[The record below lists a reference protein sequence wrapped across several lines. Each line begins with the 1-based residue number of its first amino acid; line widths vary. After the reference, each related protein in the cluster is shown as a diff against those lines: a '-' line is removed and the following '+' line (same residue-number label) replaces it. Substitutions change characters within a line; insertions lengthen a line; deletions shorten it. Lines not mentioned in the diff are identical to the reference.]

1 MNPRKPRKP
10 RKPETI
16 VRHFVRASQWF
27 CPSERALALEFI
39 RELRRSLKN
48 KEAERG

>member
-1 MNPRKPRKP
+1 VNPRKQRKA

-16 VRHFVRASQWF
+16 VRELEGAPIVRGH
-27 CPSERALALEFI
+27 RARFGALL

-48 KEAERG
+48 KEPRR

>member
-1 MNPRKPRKP
+1 MNPRKPRKT
-10 RKPETI
+10 RKAET
-16 VRHFVRASQWF
+16 VLRHFAHAAQWF

-48 KEAERG
+48 KEPRR